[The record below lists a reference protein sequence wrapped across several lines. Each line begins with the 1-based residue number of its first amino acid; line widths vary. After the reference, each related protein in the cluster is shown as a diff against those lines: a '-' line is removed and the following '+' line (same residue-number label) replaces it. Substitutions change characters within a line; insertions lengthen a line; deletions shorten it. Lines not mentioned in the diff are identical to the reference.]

1 MYNYGNFSES
11 DGSKGS
17 KFKPGVND
25 CFLKKFELVTVQ
37 SDNYNGKALDLEFE
51 INGEILPT
59 RKFPIVKE
67 KVAALV
73 KLNPDWYFKYVN
85 KEKVL
90 LTVDEVYARDVDKL
104 SNWIRHVVSAYIGVE
119 VYNNAIS
126 EWLSSMQGTEITFE
140 MFVSLNKSLLPLHF
154 KLIPAKVV
162 LGYYK
167 NSPYLTVPRAVTDG
181 NFFATE
187 LFNDRTLV
195 SPDSKSFKSVKFG
208 DKIEQEPNTVDTV
221 GDDVAPF

>member
-1 MYNYGNFSES
+1 MYSYGNFSES
-11 DGSKGS
+11 EGSKGS

-25 CFLKKFELVTVQ
+25 CFLKKFDLVTVQ

-59 RKFPIVKE
+59 RKFPVVRE

-90 LTVDEVYARDVDKL
+90 LSVDEVYARDVDKL
-104 SNWIRHVVSAYIGVE
+104 SSWIRHVISAYIGIE

-126 EWLSSMQGTEITFE
+126 EWLSSVQGTEITFE
-140 MFVSLNKSLLPLHF
+140 MFVSFNKGLLPPHF
-154 KLIPAKVV
+154 KSIPAKVV

-167 NSPYLTVPRAVTDG
+167 NSTYLTVPKAVSDG
-181 NFFATE
+181 NFFSTD

-195 SPDSKSFKSVKFG
+195 SPDSKNFKSVKFG

-221 GDDVAPF
+221 DSDAAPF

>member
-1 MYNYGNFSES
+1 MYSYGNFSES
-11 DGSKGS
+11 EGSKGS

-37 SDNYNGKALDLEFE
+37 TDNYNGKALDLEFE

-104 SNWIRHVVSAYIGVE
+104 SSWIRHVVSAYIGVE

-154 KLIPAKVV
+154 KSIPAKVV

-167 NSPYLTVPRAVTDG
+167 NSTYLTVPRAVSDG
-181 NFFATE
+181 NFFSTE

-195 SPDSKSFKSVKFG
+195 SPDSKNFKSVKFG

>member
-1 MYNYGNFSES
+1 MYSYGNFTESE
-11 DGSKGS
+11 GSKGS

-25 CFLKKFELVTVQ
+25 CFLKKFDLVTVQ

-59 RKFPIVKE
+59 RKFPVVRE

-90 LTVDEVYARDVDKL
+90 LSVDEVYARDVDKL
-104 SNWIRHVVSAYIGVE
+104 SSWIRHVISAYIGIE

-126 EWLSSMQGTEITFE
+126 EWLSSMQGAEITFE
-140 MFVSLNKSLLPLHF
+140 MFVSFNKGLLPLHF
-154 KLIPAKVV
+154 KSVPAKVV

-167 NSPYLTVPRAVTDG
+167 NSTYLTVPKAVSDD
-181 NFFATE
+181 NFFSTD

-195 SPDSKSFKSVKFG
+195 SPDSKNFKSVKFG
-208 DKIEQEPNTVDTV
+208 DKIEQEPNAVDTV
-221 GDDVAPF
+221 DSDAAPF

>member
-1 MYNYGNFSES
+1 MYNYGNFVESE
-11 DGSKGS
+11 GSKGS

-51 INGEILPT
+51 INGETLAT
-59 RKFPIVKE
+59 RKFPVVKD
-67 KVAALV
+67 KVADLV

-85 KEKVL
+85 REKVL

-104 SNWIRHVVSAYIGVE
+104 SSWIRHVVSGYIGLDI
-119 VYNNAIS
+119 YNKAIS
-126 EWLSSMQGTEITFE
+126 EWLSSVQGTEITFE
-140 MFVSLNKSLLPLHF
+140 VFVTMNKNFLPPHF
-154 KLIPAKVV
+154 KSVPAKVV

-167 NSPYLTVPRAVTDG
+167 NSTYLSVPKAVSDG
-181 NFFATE
+181 NFFVTD
-187 LFNDRTLV
+187 LIKDRTLV

>member
-1 MYNYGNFSES
+1 MYSYGNFVESE
-11 DGSKGS
+11 GSKGN

-25 CFLKKFELVTVQ
+25 CFLKKFDLVTVQ
-37 SDNYNGKALDLEFE
+37 TDNYNGKALDLEFE
-51 INGEILPT
+51 INGEILRT

-73 KLNPDWYFKYVN
+73 KLNPDWFMKYVN
-85 KEKVL
+85 NERVT
-90 LTVDEVYARDVDKL
+90 LTVDEAYAREVDKL
-104 SNWIRHVVSAYIGVE
+104 SSWIRHVVSAYIGIE
-119 VYNNAIS
+119 VYNNAVS

-140 MFVSLNKSLLPLHF
+140 MFVIFNKSLLPPHF

-167 NSPYLTVPRAVTDG
+167 NSTYLTTAKAVSDG
-181 NFFATE
+181 NFFSTG

-195 SPDSKSFKSVKFG
+195 SPDSKNFKSVKFG

-221 GDDVAPF
+221 GDDIAPF